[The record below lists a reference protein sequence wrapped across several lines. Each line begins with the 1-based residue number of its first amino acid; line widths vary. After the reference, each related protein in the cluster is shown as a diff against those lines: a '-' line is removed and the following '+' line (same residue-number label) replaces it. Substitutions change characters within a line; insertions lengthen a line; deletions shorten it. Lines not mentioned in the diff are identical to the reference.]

1 MQCLQKKKFIN
12 IPQLSYKCLSSLVS
26 RGVSVIVIR
35 IRTCTSDPQNYWE
48 HLLHSAAEIFL
59 QKSLS
64 VTSKVRATRKL
75 ELSLWDLSLFGSLK
89 DLLMEHGTAA
99 KGKISS
105 WISQSN
111 FNNEFS
117 MLSKSTEKLMKS
129 LLAKKPLS
137 QWGNFQEYLKCNRT
151 TDPGAS
157 QHIFCVYFSPVLWEN
172 LSHKATRI

>member
-1 MQCLQKKKFIN
+1 MPVLFGKPK
-12 IPQLSYKCLSSLVS
+12 
-26 RGVSVIVIR
+26 R
-35 IRTCTSDPQNYWE
+35 ISDSDQNQDMHFWPTELLRTPPF
-48 HLLHSAAEIFL
+48 HSPAEIFL

-75 ELSLWDLSLFGSLK
+75 ELSLRDWVSSVHWK
-89 DLLMEHGTAA
+89 ICSCNMALLQKIS

-117 MLSKSTEKLMKS
+117 MLSKSKEKLMKS

-157 QHIFCVYFSPVLWEN
+157 QHIFCVYFPPVLWEN